1 MGGLE
6 KTVDAVGGVTVN
18 NPFAFKYEGHT
29 YPKGKQYLNG
39 SEALGYSRMRYD
51 DPDNDY
57 SRQKRGQQVL
67 LGALTKVNK
76 SKNIMQM
83 NSLLDT
89 AKDNVRTDLPLDDL
103 MTLYKNYH
111 GALSNTQSDH
121 LQGKNATIDNF
132 SFRIAPNREMQR
144 LSDNTRQALGL
155 TKVKVNNIQ
164 TKMNDM
170 QTNWNGYNNV
180 NYVLPNNAQV
190 YIPVN
195 KV

>member
-1 MGGLE
+1 
-6 KTVDAVGGVTVN
+6 
-18 NPFAFKYEGHT
+18 
-29 YPKGKQYLNG
+29 
-39 SEALGYSRMRYD
+39 MRYD

-57 SRQKRGQQVL
+57 GRQKRGQQVL
-67 LGALTKVNK
+67 LSALTKVNK

-111 GALSNTQSDH
+111 GALADTQSGH
-121 LQGKNATIDNF
+121 LQGKNATIDDF
-132 SFRIAPNREMQR
+132 SFQIAPNREMQR

>member
-1 MGGLE
+1 
-6 KTVDAVGGVTVN
+6 
-18 NPFAFKYEGHT
+18 
-29 YPKGKQYLNG
+29 
-39 SEALGYSRMRYD
+39 
-51 DPDNDY
+51 
-57 SRQKRGQQVL
+57 
-67 LGALTKVNK
+67 
-76 SKNIMQM
+76 MQM

-132 SFRIAPNREMQR
+132 SFQIAPNREMQR

-155 TKVKVNNIQ
+155 TKVKVNNVQ

-180 NYVLPNNAQV
+180 NYVLPNDAQV

>member
-1 MGGLE
+1 
-6 KTVDAVGGVTVN
+6 
-18 NPFAFKYEGHT
+18 
-29 YPKGKQYLNG
+29 
-39 SEALGYSRMRYD
+39 
-51 DPDNDY
+51 
-57 SRQKRGQQVL
+57 
-67 LGALTKVNK
+67 
-76 SKNIMQM
+76 
-83 NSLLDT
+83 
-89 AKDNVRTDLPLDDL
+89 
-103 MTLYKNYH
+103 
-111 GALSNTQSDH
+111 
-121 LQGKNATIDNF
+121 
-132 SFRIAPNREMQR
+132 MQR